1 MAIKVIQPKHYPTFK
16 YNEGPI
22 LVQSSKYLVLMSH
35 RQIGG
40 MYVMS
45 LDFNQRDIEIN
56 VIRCYGGPSIAYGV
70 EAWGITISLGA
81 WNEIDKIQ
89 KMFLHR

>member
-1 MAIKVIQPKHYPTFK
+1 
-16 YNEGPI
+16 
-22 LVQSSKYLVLMSH
+22 
-35 RQIGG
+35 
-40 MYVMS
+40 MS

-81 WNEIDKIQ
+81 WNENSKFSL
-89 KMFLHR
+89 M